1 MPTGA
6 ASRHAGFPSLV
17 PNPLTG
23 RGEGLPSRR
32 GAPPSSLPTTSSSC
46 TSPAGR
52 EGSQGSAR
60 CSGPQDLHP
69 ERAGCRQASPFP
81 SCRWAPAQPG
91 AHGPSRPT
99 ALFPMAYKGELSFH
113 YFLFP
118 FKRLKKK
125 KNSQGGRTN
134 RNAGNKHPPKLSTKP
149 KAEGTVST
157 KPQRGR
163 APSHGHPRCRSPN
176 PAPPGDGGGSPSPK
190 LPPSKRDPVPPGRGH
205 RQLLSARGFSLSS
218 PAPSRRSGGGF
229 GYRTPERRRPRP
241 EPRTLCAETKTC
253 PGPRLLLGAIR
264 LARSGTPRS
273 GSGAK
278 TRVARSKPGGDGA
291 APRSGI
297 HPPRGGTTQLT
308 LLLSSTPL
316 ERGGDPLLPTF
327 SPRRR
332 GRPSRGARGW
342 MRHAW
347 LLAPAVTRRSFGG

>member
-125 KNSQGGRTN
+125 KIRREGERTETRATN
-134 RNAGNKHPPKLSTKP
+134 TPPNFLQSPKP
-149 KAEGTVST
+149 KE
-157 KPQRGR
+157 PC
-163 APSHGHPRCRSPN
+163 PPN
-176 PAPPGDGGGSPSPK
+176 
-190 LPPSKRDPVPPGRGH
+190 
-205 RQLLSARGFSLSS
+205 
-218 PAPSRRSGGGF
+218 RSGEG
-229 GYRTPERRRPRP
+229 
-241 EPRTLCAETKTC
+241 
-253 PGPRLLLGAIR
+253 
-264 LARSGTPRS
+264 
-273 GSGAK
+273 
-278 TRVARSKPGGDGA
+278 
-291 APRSGI
+291 
-297 HPPRGGTTQLT
+297 
-308 LLLSSTPL
+308 
-316 ERGGDPLLPTF
+316 LLPTATPGAAAQTPHRRATAAEARAQNCRRASEIPCRPGGGTGSS
-327 SPRRR
+327 SPPGVSPFPPQPLPAAPAVGSVTGHRSVAAPGRSRAHFVPRQKPARAPASSSVRSASLAR
-332 GRPSRGARGW
+332 GPPDPAAEPKPALLAQSRGATALPRGPGFTLQLSLI
-342 MRHAW
+342 HI
-347 LLAPAVTRRSFGG
+347 